1 MQTIETGIYRH
12 SKTGNEYE
20 VISVAL
26 HSENLEPFVV
36 YRALHEDPA
45 SPSKTG
51 FWIRPASMWNEMVN
65 VNGSIVP
72 RFVFVRKS

>member
-1 MQTIETGIYRH
+1 MQTIEAGIYRH

-20 VISVAL
+20 VVAVAL

-36 YRALHEDPA
+36 YRALHDDPK
-45 SPSKTG
+45 SPSTSG
-51 FWIRPASMWNEMVN
+51 FWIRPAAMWKEMVN